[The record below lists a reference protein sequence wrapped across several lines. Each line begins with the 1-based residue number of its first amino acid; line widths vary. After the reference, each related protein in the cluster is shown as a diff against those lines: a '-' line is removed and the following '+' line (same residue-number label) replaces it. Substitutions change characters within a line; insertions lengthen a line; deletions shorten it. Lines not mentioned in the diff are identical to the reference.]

1 MTTKGILQMRSLR
14 EQVYDY
20 LREAIN
26 RGELNPGVYLDLN
39 EIGDSLGISRTP
51 LRDAFIQLE
60 IEGFVTILPRRG
72 VVVNELDLDSIR
84 HIYEIIGALEGA
96 AVVSLAGRLGEAEL
110 DKMQFLNAEMVAAVE
125 AGDFGTYYD
134 RNLAFHRV
142 VLKLSDNAS
151 LVRTVEV
158 LKHRLYDFPRRKSFV
173 TEWESASTGE
183 HAAFV
188 ALLSKGDARGA
199 ADYLRDV
206 HWSFEVQRPFIL
218 QYYFPEVGKDGD
230 GPDGQ

>member
-1 MTTKGILQMRSLR
+1 MTKRGILQIRSLR

-60 IEGFVTILPRRG
+60 LEGFVTILPRRG
-72 VVVNELDLDSIR
+72 VVVSELDLDSIR
-84 HIYEIIGALEGA
+84 HIYEMIGALEGA
-96 AVVSLAGRLGEAEL
+96 AVVSVGDKLGEAEL
-110 DKMQFLNAEMVAAVE
+110 DKMQFLNAEMVEAVG
-125 AGDFGTYYD
+125 AGDFNTYYD

-142 VLKLSDNAS
+142 FLEMSDNTS

-173 TEWESASTGE
+173 TEWESTSTGE

-188 ALLSKGDARGA
+188 ALLSQGDARGA

-206 HWSFEVQRPFIL
+206 HWSFDVQRPFIL

-230 GPDGQ
+230 SA

>member
-1 MTTKGILQMRSLR
+1 MTKRGILETRSLR

-26 RGELNPGVYLDLN
+26 RGELNPGAYLDLN

-60 IEGFVTILPRRG
+60 LEGFVTILPRRG
-72 VVVNELDLDSIR
+72 VVVSELDLDSIR
-84 HIYEIIGALEGA
+84 HIYEMIGALEGA
-96 AVVSLAGRLGEAEL
+96 AVVSVGDKLGEVEL
-110 DKMQFLNAEMVAAVE
+110 DKMQFLNAEMVEAVG
-125 AGDFGTYYD
+125 AGDFNTYYD

-142 VLKLSDNAS
+142 FLGLSDNTS

-173 TEWESASTGE
+173 TEWESTSTGE

-188 ALLSKGDARGA
+188 ALLSQGDARGA

-206 HWSFEVQRPFIL
+206 HWSFDVQRPFIL

-230 GPDGQ
+230 SA